1 MFSKGG
7 DRTKSGYGDSGG
19 EAPRGAMSASA
30 TPSLISADLKVVGN
44 LISAGDLQID
54 GDVEGD
60 VQSRSVTVGEAARIK
75 GQITADAVRI
85 SGTLDGE
92 VKAASVTIAK
102 TAKVKGDLYHRTLS
116 IEAGATIEGQ
126 VRRME
131 GGKGSGAKAD
141 APAKPTVVGPAANGA
156 AGKPAAT

>member
-1 MFSKGG
+1 M
-7 DRTKSGYGDSGG
+7 
-19 EAPRGAMSASA
+19 
-30 TPSLISADLKVVGN
+30 VGN

-75 GQITADAVRI
+75 GQISAEAVRI
-85 SGTLDGE
+85 SGTLDGQ
-92 VKAASVTIAK
+92 VNAASVTIAK
-102 TAKVKGDLYHRTLS
+102 TAKVKGDLIHRTLS
-116 IEAGATIEGQ
+116 IESGATIEGQ

-131 GGKGSGAKAD
+131 DATKASGAKAE
-141 APAKPTVVGPAANGA
+141 APAKPTVVSPAANGD